1 MVDSSKSPQAIKVL
15 HPLGVVKLEE
25 DLFRGDAV
33 AYKNTTECVFAEKTA
48 GSTPTSQ
55 TPKQQGAHAE
65 KQREKPKEKEDKKEV
80 DMGENILA
88 KPVDNAPMKEEKQKE
103 PLHIE
108 VPPPRILKA
117 KRTMKE
123 VRSARDPE
131 YRTLELD
138 MKRAENSPANS
149 DVLTGGR
156 VV

>member
-1 MVDSSKSPQAIKVL
+1 MCIRRKKSV
-15 HPLGVVKLEE
+15 GST
-25 DLFRGDAV
+25 
-33 AYKNTTECVFAEKTA
+33 NEKIRTKSTKSAA

-138 MKRAENSPANS
+138 MSEWESGKIMKRSEVNLEDLKKEPKT
-149 DVLTGGR
+149 LQPTQMY
-156 VV
+156 